1 MIRCLEER
9 LLNVE
14 NTVSIEHGHEVKR
27 HVFQQVDVVLVLV
40 KHSMKELVN
49 NVEWHLNGDS
59 FSCVMSSCEK
69 DSRSLLDGLGTTL
82 EPDKGNISAFISLTE
97 A

>member
-14 NTVSIEHGHEVKR
+14 NTVSIEHGHEVKC

-49 NVEWHLNGDS
+49 NVKWHLQKLYLKYNNFG
-59 FSCVMSSCEK
+59 FM
-69 DSRSLLDGLGTTL
+69 LGR
-82 EPDKGNISAFISLTE
+82 
-97 A
+97 